1 MPFIMVCFPYVL
13 FPLLICLPLG
23 RVCVKNT
30 LAASP
35 ALLLSDVESY
45 CVLSELGSTSHE
57 SEWSSIISPPVGHA
71 AAVLLFT
78 FSEQLSG
85 TALYD

>member
-1 MPFIMVCFPYVL
+1 MPFIMVCFPNVL

-30 LAASP
+30 LAARP
-35 ALLLSDVESY
+35 ALLLSVCE
-45 CVLSELGSTSHE
+45 VRHLSWAAPPVKMTGAALS
-57 SEWSSIISPPVGHA
+57 SPPVGHA

-85 TALYD
+85 RVSI

>member
-13 FPLLICLPLG
+13 FPLLISLPSG
-23 RVCVKNT
+23 RVCVKNI
-30 LAASP
+30 LAARP
-35 ALLLSDVESY
+35 ALLLSGCGV
-45 CVLSELGSTSHE
+45 CCLTWAAPPMKMTGAALC
-57 SEWSSIISPPVGHA
+57 SPPVGHA

-85 TALYD
+85 KAPYD